1 MENAAQFG
9 NVVGVAIQQ
18 YHSNASSGGGARN
31 LRMRGRSG
39 GFEDDGVRALS
50 ASGLDAGQQ
59 LLALHD
65 AVVASI
71 NDIEAYTQFAGCLLG
86 GGGLLDLVIVVVVSE
101 REQEAQLFH
110 PVDVPSAIIR

>member
-18 YHSNASSGGGARN
+18 YQSNASSGGGARN
-31 LRMRGRSG
+31 LRMRGRSSR
-39 GFEDDGVRALS
+39 FEDDGVRALR

-71 NDIEAYTQFAGCLLG
+71 NNIKANPQFAGRLLG
-86 GGGLLDLVIVVVVSE
+86 GGGLLNLVIVVVVGE
-101 REQEAQLFH
+101 REQEAQLLH
-110 PVDVPSAIIR
+110 RGRCSLAQSY